1 MKVVEPVQAQLI
13 KYSDMLMSQ
22 LLNSFKCKVSDL
34 LVANYLFYCC
44 HCPWLDLGQCLSH
57 DGGWGHVWRPG
68 TCDLVSRLSHTL
80 IGISHLFISCLSQ
93 SQSWAPD
100 LHQSARRSPDLTDSG
115 RGGNSDGATP
125 RTSVECWTP
134 NWADVCCEEYLLRK
148 KA

>member
-44 HCPWLDLGQCLSH
+44 HCPWLDPGHQRLSH
-57 DGGWGHVWRPG
+57 NRGWGHVWRPG

-80 IGISHLFISCLSQ
+80 IGISSSRVSANRRAGLPASTNQ
-93 SQSWAPD
+93 R
-100 LHQSARRSPDLTDSG
+100 SARQIS
-115 RGGNSDGATP
+115 
-125 RTSVECWTP
+125 RTRAEPVTVTGPPLGPQLSVGLQTEQTCAAKDIDP
-134 NWADVCCEEYLLRK
+134 E